1 MEEKIYK
8 NNMENAAADDFSL
21 DDILDEF
28 RTGAAPGYFGNET
41 VADRSKRI
49 VLDAFEENVGHSS
62 VSSIEEIIDESIAE
76 IFPPQ
81 EEKVPEAMSGEE
93 AASDHTEDMEIA
105 CAEEVSGEEPEHIP
119 DVPELSEYQI
129 RQLVDSDEREIYAS
143 ADIDFELGEDILEEE
158 VSDEKPPVV
167 RRNEKSGKKGKKGRH
182 GAKKGGVTPA
192 VALLALMTDKR
203 SRRVKADGEIPT
215 VADEDF
221 TAPEMNAADAAK
233 HYSEQVKNIRF
244 RAKAATAVCAVMLYF
259 TFAAYSFLPL
269 FGAMKGAGGA
279 SLTLLIMLL
288 TVMVCGLD
296 IFVAGIVN
304 LFRGHPGYETL
315 VSLSCLAAIA
325 DAAMMFSSRSAAM
338 GLPFCAVAAT
348 SLCFAIWGSY
358 FTCKGMRNGFRIARS
373 KEAVGVGAEQ
383 GISGKGTVLCKKQ
396 GGIKGFVRRSEQ
408 ADLAEYVYGILSP
421 LLIVAAIIFSALTAF
436 VRNGS
441 DTFVHS
447 LSTMLACSAVF
458 SGGICFAH
466 PFSVVSGRLFGAGAA
481 LSGWPGI
488 RDVGMSR
495 GVVISDKDIFPND
508 SVSISAIRVLQN
520 SDADKVISYT
530 GSVIA
535 ASASGLAAPFTEL
548 IKRNGYVLCRV
559 ENFTPHD
566 GGGLTAV
573 VNGENVMVGNA
584 GFMNLMGIR
593 VPRRLANRNTV
604 FTAISGEL
612 SALFDIDY
620 KPLPSV
626 QDALG
631 VLLRSRCDVIFAL
644 RDFNMT
650 PDALRN
656 KFHVSGDGFNLP
668 SYPER
673 FRISGI
679 EASAELPVSAVI
691 SKEGMVPVAEISR
704 RGKKLYYAVMVSVAV
719 AAAGSV
725 IGLLGMFFAAWLGAF
740 GPANAALAA
749 LIMILWLIPNI
760 LIGLWLQR

>member
-1 MEEKIYK
+1 MEEKNYI
-8 NNMENAAADDFSL
+8 NNIDNAAMANNFSL

-28 RTGAAPGYFGNET
+28 RTGASPRYLGEEN

-62 VSSIEEIIDESIAE
+62 ISSIEELIEESMDG
-76 IFPPQ
+76 IFPEKEESSAKEQ
-81 EEKVPEAMSGEE
+81 EVFSEEGEYEATEE
-93 AASDHTEDMEIA
+93 LDSENFGL
-105 CAEEVSGEEPEHIP
+105 EEES
-119 DVPELSEYQI
+119 LSEFEI
-129 RQLVDSDEREIYAS
+129 RKLVDSDEREIYAS
-143 ADIDFELGEDILEEE
+143 ADIDFELGEDY
-158 VSDEKPPVV
+158 SGDELPVV
-167 RRNEKSGKKGKKGRH
+167 PKEKKRGKKSGKGRH
-182 GAKKGGVTPA
+182 GGKKSSMSPV

-203 SRRVKADGEIPT
+203 SRRVKADGQIPT

-221 TAPEMNAADAAK
+221 TAPEMSAADAAK

-244 RAKAATAVCAVMLYF
+244 RARAATAVCVVMLYF

-269 FGAMKGAGGA
+269 FGAMKGPVGA
-279 SLTLLIMLL
+279 SLTLMIMLI
-288 TVMVCGLD
+288 TVMVCGID
-296 IFVAGIVN
+296 VFTAGIIN

-315 VSLSCLAAIA
+315 VSLSCVAALA
-325 DAAMMFSSRSAAM
+325 DAAIMYSSGSAAM

-348 SLCFAIWGSY
+348 SMCFAIWGSY
-358 FTCKGMRNGFRIARS
+358 LTCKGMRDGFRVARN
-373 KEAVGVGAEQ
+373 KTAVGVGAED
-383 GISGKGTVLCKKQ
+383 GVSGKGTALCKKQ

-408 ADLAEYVYGILSP
+408 ADLGEYVYGILSP
-421 LLIVAAIIFSALTAF
+421 LLIIAAVVFSALTAF
-436 VRNGS
+436 ARNGS
-441 DTFVHS
+441 STFVHS
-447 LSTMLACSAVF
+447 LSTMLACSAAF
-458 SGGICFAH
+458 SGAICFAQ
-466 PFSVVSGRLFGAGAA
+466 PFCIVANKLFGVGAA

-488 RDVGMSR
+488 RDVGKSC
-495 GVVISDKDIFPND
+495 GVVISDKDIFPDD
-508 SVSISAIRVLQN
+508 SVSVSGIRVLQN
-520 SDADKVISYT
+520 CDPDKVISYT

-535 ASASGLAAPFTEL
+535 ASASGLSAPFTEL

-593 VPRRLANRNTV
+593 VPQRLANRNTV
-604 FTAISGEL
+604 FTAISGQL
-612 SALFDIDY
+612 SGLFDIDY

-631 VLLRSRCDVIFAL
+631 VLLRSKCDVIFAL

-656 KFHVSGDGFNLP
+656 KFHVNGEGFNLP

-691 SKEGMVPVAEISR
+691 SKEGMVPVAELSK
-704 RGKKLYYAVMVSVAV
+704 RGKNLYYGVLVSVII

-725 IGLLGMFFAAWLGAF
+725 IGLLGMFFASWLGAF

-749 LIMILWLIPNI
+749 LVMLLWLIPNAV
-760 LIGLWLQR
+760 IGLWLQR